1 MNHQKIYKLEVTVH
15 QFTENGRSI
24 QTKYISNL
32 NQKSIP
38 EIHKEGNYL
47 HIGFPNHGTEDY
59 FKDFIKFEI
68 KNPNYKIH
76 MTHWEM

>member
-1 MNHQKIYKLEVTVH
+1 MKMKKYKLEITIH
-15 QFTENGRSI
+15 QYTKHGRSI
-24 QTKYISNL
+24 RTKYISDL
-32 NQKSIP
+32 NQRRIP
-38 EIHKEGNYL
+38 EIHKEDNYL
-47 HIGFPNHGTEDY
+47 HIGFPNSDTEDY

>member
-1 MNHQKIYKLEVTVH
+1 MKMKKYKLEITIH
-15 QFTENGRSI
+15 QFTKHGRSI

-32 NQKSIP
+32 NQRSIP
-38 EIHKEGNYL
+38 EIHKEDNYL
-47 HIGFPNHGTEDY
+47 HIGFPNTEDY